1 MIWYPSFRRNTMK
14 YALAEFSRK
23 IFMQVSPQFYFVE
36 SFGLLGT
43 LMSKNI
49 IWNVLQE
56 DVIRFCVI
64 YEVHK
69 DCVTPNPTYIHRYWR
84 SCKYLCSIFSFPC
97 PYFFCNLPQM
107 FVDKLVFHQT
117 RIASNTWYFMYLILV
132 YLEIRYLVNT
142 INLYLDTCSTNPH
155 FFRSIIVLPLHPYQ
169 TKEIT

>member
-1 MIWYPSFRRNTMK
+1 MLFHNSAWFDI
-14 YALAEFSRK
+14 
-23 IFMQVSPQFYFVE
+23 QVLEEIQWNMLWQNFQGWFLCKSHHKVYFVE

-132 YLEIRYLVNT
+132 YLEICYPVNI
-142 INLYLDTCSTNPH
+142 INLYLDTW
-155 FFRSIIVLPLHPYQ
+155 FW
-169 TKEIT
+169 